1 MPDRYLPSSLDGFK
15 ILGNISIT
23 GLMTSV
29 HVIIKIVIAMKHHDK
44 KQVEEILPH
53 YSLSLKEVREETQG
67 EGKHEGRS

>member
-1 MPDRYLPSSLDGFK
+1 M
-15 ILGNISIT
+15 I
-23 GLMTSV
+23 SV
-29 HVIIKIVIAMKHHDK
+29 HVIIKIVIAMKHYDK